1 VKEAAGYVLCRR
13 TLTAHRFS
21 SGQTGASGNGFV
33 RDQKQKKIGGIA
45 MRISFAV
52 AVATLATATAAAF
65 PAAAV
70 AAPASNTFAVRGVE
84 TAFTSTSA
92 TFSGT
97 GTGNAGDRAA
107 WFVSITRTRF
117 ASGLSTITGGTFTM
131 RTVSPN
137 WTTDW
142 VAGTV
147 AGGSV
152 QKTSGFTGCTNE
164 KFALTVSLTD
174 VATKTTAGGTGTF
187 IGELTHHRTSIFGT
201 CVIYSATVTGVVTLS
216 Y

>member
-1 VKEAAGYVLCRR
+1 
-13 TLTAHRFS
+13 
-21 SGQTGASGNGFV
+21 
-33 RDQKQKKIGGIA
+33 

-52 AVATLATATAAAF
+52 AVAILTTATTAAF
-65 PAAAV
+65 PAVAV
-70 AAPASNTFAVRGVE
+70 AAPASDTFGVTGVE

-97 GTGNAGDRAA
+97 GTGDAGDRAA
-107 WFVSITRTRF
+107 WMVRITRTRF
-117 ASGLSTITGGTFTM
+117 AAGASTITGGSFTM
-131 RTVSPN
+131 KTASPS

-142 VAGTV
+142 VAGAV
-147 AGGSV
+147 AGGFV
-152 QKTSGFTGCTNE
+152 QKTAGFTSCTKE

-201 CVIYSATVTGVVTLS
+201 CVIYGATVTGVVTLS

>member
-1 VKEAAGYVLCRR
+1 
-13 TLTAHRFS
+13 
-21 SGQTGASGNGFV
+21 
-33 RDQKQKKIGGIA
+33 

-52 AVATLATATAAAF
+52 AAATLATAAAAAF
-65 PAAAV
+65 PSSAV

-97 GTGNAGDRAA
+97 GTGSAGDRAA
-107 WFVSITRTRF
+107 WNVSITRTRF
-117 ASGLSTITGGTFTM
+117 ASGLSTITSGAFAM
-131 RTVSPN
+131 RTVSPS

-142 VAGTV
+142 VVGTV
-147 AGGSV
+147 AGGFV
-152 QKTSGFTGCTNE
+152 QKTSGFSGCTHE

-187 IGELTHHRTSIFGT
+187 IGELTHHRTSIFGA
-201 CVIYSATVTGVVTLS
+201 CVIYGATVTGVVTLS

>member
-1 VKEAAGYVLCRR
+1 
-13 TLTAHRFS
+13 
-21 SGQTGASGNGFV
+21 
-33 RDQKQKKIGGIA
+33 
-45 MRISFAV
+45 MRIWFAV
-52 AVATLATATAAAF
+52 AMATLMTAAAAAL

-107 WFVSITRTRF
+107 WSVSITRTRF
-117 ASGLSTITGGTFTM
+117 AAGVSTITGGTFTM
-131 RTVSPN
+131 RTVSPS

-142 VAGTV
+142 VAGAV
-147 AGGSV
+147 APGGLV
-152 QKTSGFTGCTNE
+152 QKTAGFTGCTNE
-164 KFALTVSLTD
+164 KFALDVSLTD
-174 VATKTTAGGTGTF
+174 VATKTTVGGTGTF

-201 CVIYSATVTGVVTLS
+201 CVIYGATVTGVVTLS

>member
-1 VKEAAGYVLCRR
+1 
-13 TLTAHRFS
+13 
-21 SGQTGASGNGFV
+21 
-33 RDQKQKKIGGIA
+33 

-52 AVATLATATAAAF
+52 AVATLTTATAAAF

-70 AAPASNTFAVRGVE
+70 AAPASNTFGVTGVE
-84 TAFTSTSA
+84 IAFTSTSA

-107 WFVSITRTRF
+107 WRVSITRTRF
-117 ASGLSTITGGTFTM
+117 AAGASTITGGSFTM
-131 RTVSPN
+131 KTASPS

-142 VAGTV
+142 VAGAV
-147 AGGSV
+147 AGGFV
-152 QKTSGFTGCTNE
+152 QKTAGFTSCTNE

-201 CVIYSATVTGVVTLS
+201 CVIYGATVTGVVTLS